1 MDAAH
6 ARKIGEKLGVLRQA
20 EARLSEWPTLSDRHV
35 VACVEA
41 YIKARDEFQDAIK
54 EVKQ

>member
-1 MDAAH
+1 VNINDAVGGGGWTPH
-6 ARKIGEKLGVLRQA
+6 THGRSER
-20 EARLSEWPTLSDRHV
+20 SEWPTLSDRHV